1 MKLGILQCGHAPDP
15 VAQKH
20 GDFDHMFT
28 QLLAPYGYS
37 YEVWNVVD
45 MDFPDGP
52 EAADAWLLTGS
63 KHGAY
68 EDHPFI
74 PPLEALIRDIHASGR
89 RMLGICFGH
98 QLLAL
103 LLGGKAERAEQGW
116 GVGVHSYRLAGKPE
130 WMSPALDELQLLIS
144 HQDQVTRLPEKATLL
159 ASSDFCPIGAY
170 HIEDQVLCFQ
180 GHPEFVHDYS
190 RALLDLR
197 QQHLGEQVYQQGVD
211 SLKHSQQGSAV
222 AEWMMR
228 FVAQGKESKA

>member
-74 PPLEALIRDIHASGR
+74 PPLEALIRDIHVSGR

-98 QLLAL
+98 QIIAKA
-103 LLGGKAERAEQGW
+103 LGGTVEKFKGGW
-116 GVGVHSYRLAGKPE
+116 SIGRTAYDI
-130 WMSPALDELQLLIS
+130 PALGHIHLNAW
-144 HQDQVTRLPEKATLL
+144 HQDQVTTLPKGAEVVGQN
-159 ASSDFCPIGAY
+159 DFCANAALVYGDSILTIQP
-170 HIEDQVLCFQ
+170 
-180 GHPEFVHDYS
+180 HPELSPAIIADYLAARAHDPAYPQD
-190 RALLDLR
+190 RIAAALDENTKPTDDAR
-197 QQHLGEQVYQQGVD
+197 F
-211 SLKHSQQGSAV
+211 
-222 AEWMMR
+222 AELMAGFLEHGR
-228 FVAQGKESKA
+228 EALT